1 MPTTC
6 IVRAC
11 VTKYGSSS
19 DVRFHKL
26 PTDPR
31 RRSLWLEAIDR
42 SRADIGGYF
51 GYICSEH
58 FRPEDYETNPEVR
71 RSLGLDVK
79 RLRLK
84 GDVVPTQNLRF
95 GAPQRKLR
103 AVENEVESPYVH
115 VVVDNACRT
124 ADGWTQTT
132 NKAAT
137 ASCQTNG
144 GRNVKTRH
152 TQVNFNARVEDVHS
166 CPNRP
171 RSVVDHMGQRH
182 VRG

>member
-1 MPTTC
+1 MSQ
-6 IVRAC
+6 
-11 VTKYGSSS
+11 K
-19 DVRFHKL
+19 
-26 PTDPR
+26 
-31 RRSLWLEAIDR
+31 
-42 SRADIGGYF
+42 
-51 GYICSEH
+51 H

-152 TQVNFNARVEDVHS
+152 TQVNFNARVEDVHL